1 MRNLAHYKRRLIPSR
16 RENSCLLNVPIDID
30 ECATATH
37 NCHGVANC
45 YNNEGSF
52 TCECRDGYSGD
63 GIVNCDP
70 VGE

>member
-1 MRNLAHYKRRLIPSR
+1 MVTFRKK
-16 RENSCLLNVPIDID
+16 NVNYITIIAMIDYGYPVDID

-52 TCECRDGYSGD
+52 ICECRVGYSGD
-63 GIVNCDP
+63 GISECEP
-70 VGE
+70 IGE